1 MKTHGRRT
9 GAVKTLHL
17 VHIYGKRGLLLM
29 DVRGLRARAGRH
41 KQQRISGMQDI
52 CPLRTFVSPEI
63 TKINSRRKDVE
74 SNCQ

>member
-29 DVRGLRARAGRH
+29 DVRVARDLRARAGRH

-63 TKINSRRKDVE
+63 TKINS
-74 SNCQ
+74 

>member
-29 DVRGLRARAGRH
+29 DVRVALGLRARAGRH

-52 CPLRTFVSPEI
+52 CPLWTFASPEI
-63 TKINSRRKDVE
+63 TKINS
-74 SNCQ
+74 